1 MHEMGAIGVPRQV
14 AFLSYA
20 SLPMARRTQRP
31 DDRGTRAPAAS
42 PAGTVPA
49 PAPRARVRRLTAVAA
64 EAKGCTRCDLYKL
77 GTQTVFGA
85 GDVRARLMLVG
96 EQPGDVEDRAGV
108 PFVGPA
114 GRVLDEALDAAGLAG
129 VPRYVTNAVKHFK
142 WEPRG
147 KRRIHKKP
155 SVAEM
160 RACHVWLEEE
170 IAAVAPDLIVALGAT
185 AARAIAG
192 PAVQVL
198 RDRGQR
204 ITMPDGRQV
213 VITVHPSS
221 ILRTTSSDE
230 RREAM
235 AAFVADL
242 AQVARWLREE
252 QSRRDRS

>member
-1 MHEMGAIGVPRQV
+1 
-14 AFLSYA
+14 
-20 SLPMARRTQRP
+20 MARRLRMADTGELASSGKATESSVAA
-31 DDRGTRAPAAS
+31 RGN
-42 PAGTVPA
+42 
-49 PAPRARVRRLTAVAA
+49 RARARRLADASV
-64 EAKGCTRCDLYKL
+64 EARTCTRCDLYKL

-85 GDVRARLMLVG
+85 GDPRARLMLVG
-96 EQPGDVEDRAGV
+96 EQPGDVEDRQGV

-114 GRVLDEALDAAGLAG
+114 GRLLDEALAAAGLDQ

-170 IAAVAPDLIVALGAT
+170 IAALGPEVIVVLGAT

-192 PAVQVL
+192 PGVQVL
-198 RDRGQR
+198 RDRGRWISTADGQR
-204 ITMPDGRQV
+204 VMV
-213 VITVHPSS
+213 TVHPSS
-221 ILRTTSSDE
+221 VLRVTDADE

-242 AQVARWLREE
+242 RQVGRWLRL
-252 QSRRDRS
+252 